1 MNAKLEG
8 SSLQKRRRA
17 IVANAIYQDR
27 LATGVAHLPMTDH
40 EAGIQE
46 MMYSL
51 LTKMQGTE
59 SAAEENAIVP
69 AHQPVT
75 RPQLINVEKMLNDIA
90 EEPIEPRRAK
100 A

>member
-8 SSLQKRRRA
+8 APLQKRRRA

-75 RPQLINVEKMLNDIA
+75 RPQLINVEKMLNDIS
-90 EEPIEPRRAK
+90 EEPVEARRTK